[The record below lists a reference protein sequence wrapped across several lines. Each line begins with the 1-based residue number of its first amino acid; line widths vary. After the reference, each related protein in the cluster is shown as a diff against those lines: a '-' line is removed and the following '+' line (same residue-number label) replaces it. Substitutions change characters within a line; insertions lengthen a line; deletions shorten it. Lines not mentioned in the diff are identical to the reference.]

1 MLGENNLWEK
11 RVSFDVLCQLCL
23 GLRAQVRSLVV
34 ATPPSSALLLLMCVL
49 LVCITDVQQET

>member
-1 MLGENNLWEK
+1 MGKNNQWEK